1 MNTGIKRIEFPPMDA
16 QEQAKL
22 KRFLET
28 TSEFMGADVETE
40 TMTVVVAKVDVER
53 KDIVTV
59 LSRVQAAQV
68 KKQKEEEKV
77 NRKE

>member
-1 MNTGIKRIEFPPMDA
+1 MSNGIKRIEFPPMDA

-40 TMTVVVAKVDVER
+40 TMTVIVAKVDAER

-68 KKQKEEEKV
+68 KKQREEEKI
-77 NRKE
+77 KPKK